1 MNPMERDHEILTV
14 KDLCDL
20 LQIHQSTL
28 YKLIKAGKIPTFRLG
43 SDWRFRRSQ
52 IMRWIA
58 EQTVWAH
65 Q

>member
-58 EQTVWAH
+58 EQTVGAH

>member
-1 MNPMERDHEILTV
+1 MKPMERDHEILTV

-28 YKLIKAGKIPTFRLG
+28 YKLTKAGKIPTFRLG
-43 SDWRFRRSQ
+43 SDWGFRRSQ

-58 EQTVWAH
+58 EQTVGAH